1 MVNDTDRPRCDL
13 ARCDWANSD
22 PILADY
28 HDHVWGVP
36 EYDDRALFEKLILD
50 GFQAGLS
57 WLIILRKRENFVKAF
72 NGFEPEKIA
81 RWRSAKIESLMQNEG
96 IVRNRLKIEGARRN
110 AKAYLR
116 LVKAQGSFAD
126 FLWDFVDG
134 EPIRGEHRS
143 SETIPTESAESR
155 AMSKALKAAD
165 FTFVGPTICYAF
177 MQAVGMVDDHTDGCF
192 RRSAR

>member
-1 MVNDTDRPRCDL
+1 MVNDTDRPRCE
-13 ARCDWANSD
+13 WANSD
-22 PILADY
+22 PVLADY

-57 WLIILRKRENFVKAF
+57 WLIILRKRENFVDAF

-81 RWRSAKIESLMQNEG
+81 RWRSAKIESLMKNEG
-96 IVRNRLKIEGARRN
+96 IVRNRLKIEGTRRN
-110 AKAYLR
+110 ARAYLR
-116 LVKAQGSFAD
+116 LVKVQGGFAD

-143 SETIPTESAESR
+143 SKTIPTESAESR

-177 MQAVGMVDDHTDGCF
+177 MQAVGMVDDHTVGCF
-192 RRSAR
+192 RRSAL